1 MRDYL
6 YWNDTNIIPLICP
19 YCGSIDNN
27 NRTCFWCGNIFQVLR
42 NKELAQ
48 QSSGDILRKT
58 NDTESEET
66 TMTLEIKFSGLTPEQ
81 ALRLIK
87 AAGSNA
93 EAEIAEYPAAAPT
106 IQRPVQPMPV
116 PPMIHAAP
124 AAPFIPPAAPAIPTA
139 PPAPALTAPVTP
151 AATPT
156 APTAP
161 PVPPI
166 PTAPPTA
173 IRQYTADELAVA
185 ARPLCESPEM
195 REKLLNLL
203 HSFSY
208 TDAAGTVRTVQSIR
222 DMPPE
227 LYPEL
232 ANGIRQL
239 GGRI

>member
-1 MRDYL
+1 MRYYSIYDA
-6 YWNDTNIIPLICP
+6 DVPPPLICP

-27 NRTCFWCGNIFQVLR
+27 SRTCFWCGNII
-42 NKELAQ
+42 N
-48 QSSGDILRKT
+48 
-58 NDTESEET
+58 NTESEET

-87 AAGSNA
+87 AAAGSNA
-93 EAEIAEYPAAAPT
+93 EAEIAESPVIAPEPQSAAIPPVIQQPVQPA
-106 IQRPVQPMPV
+106 PVQPMIPT
-116 PPMIHAAP
+116 AP
-124 AAPFIPPAAPAIPTA
+124 AAPVVPPAAPAIPTA
-139 PPAPALTAPVTP
+139 PPTAPATP
-151 AATPT
+151 AALPT
-156 APTAP
+156 VPTAP
-161 PVPPI
+161 PAPPI
-166 PTAPPTA
+166 PPAPPTA
-173 IRQYTADELAVA
+173 VKQYTADELAVA

>member
-1 MRDYL
+1 MRYYSIYDA
-6 YWNDTNIIPLICP
+6 NVPLLCP

-27 NRTCFWCGNIFQVLR
+27 NRTCFWCGNII
-42 NKELAQ
+42 N
-48 QSSGDILRKT
+48 
-58 NDTESEET
+58 NYTESEET

-81 ALRLIK
+81 ALRLINA

-93 EAEIAEYPAAAPT
+93 EAEITEHPVAVPT
-106 IQRPVQPMPV
+106 IQQPAQPVPV
-116 PPMIHAAP
+116 PPRIPTVP
-124 AAPFIPPAAPAIPTA
+124 AAPVVPPAAPAIPTA
-139 PPAPALTAPVTP
+139 PPTAPA
-151 AATPT
+151 
-156 APTAP
+156 AP